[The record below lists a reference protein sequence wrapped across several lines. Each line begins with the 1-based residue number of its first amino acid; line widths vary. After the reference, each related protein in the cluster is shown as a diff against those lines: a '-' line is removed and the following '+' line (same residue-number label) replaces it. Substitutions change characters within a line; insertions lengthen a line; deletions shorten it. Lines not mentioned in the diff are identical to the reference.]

1 MNNLGDTIKACR
13 TRRDMTQEAL
23 AETSDLS
30 IGSVSLIERGLR
42 EPSLPA
48 LSRIAEAFD
57 ISAWVLLYMA
67 DDSGEGWEEHVPP
80 TN

>member
-48 LSRIAEAFD
+48 LGRIAEAFD
-57 ISAWVLLYMA
+57 IPAWILLYMVE
-67 DDSGEGWEEHVPP
+67 DSGEGWEEP
-80 TN
+80 TK

>member
-1 MNNLGDTIKACR
+1 MNNLGATIKICR

-23 AETSDLS
+23 AEASDLT
-30 IGSVSLIERGLR
+30 IGSISLIERDLR

-57 ISAWVLLYMA
+57 IPAWILLYMVE
-67 DDSGEGWEEHVPP
+67 DSGEGWEEHVPP
-80 TN
+80 TK